1 MQSDAAPLKNKPNIV
16 PFQQKKALWMI
27 SATQNQLR
35 TSFGRRGSF
44 APPLSTWFA
53 NSFTLLLFQNQY
65 QDEEIVFRSM
75 KCALCPPFSTWPT
88 WPARKLS
95 MRTPTC
101 GTQMIMKTTSGTLRL
116 RTRTIS
122 TLAIQ
127 IRNPQAPQRIIRL
140 SEFCRSSCSLSWNKI
155 RLEIVCSDNSKQVF
169 QNAFSRYKPVS
180 IYSLHHEHEQRN
192 G

>member
-1 MQSDAAPLKNKPNIV
+1 MQHLWKINLTFSHFN
-16 PFQQKKALWMI
+16 KKALWMS
-27 SATQNQLR
+27 SASRRQLR

-53 NSFTLLLFQNQY
+53 NSFTLLLFQN
-65 QDEEIVFRSM
+65 EEIVFRSM

-88 WPARKLS
+88 WPALKQS

-101 GTQMIMKTTSGTLRL
+101 GTQMKLKTTSGTLRL

-127 IRNPQAPQRIIRL
+127 TRNPQAPQRIIHL
-140 SEFCRSSCSLSWNKI
+140 SEFCRSSCSLSW
-155 RLEIVCSDNSKQVF
+155 
-169 QNAFSRYKPVS
+169 YKVAQK
-180 IYSLHHEHEQRN
+180 YFV
-192 G
+192 

>member
-1 MQSDAAPLKNKPNIV
+1 MQLLWHISLTSHFNN
-16 PFQQKKALWMI
+16 KKASWMI

-53 NSFTLLLFQNQY
+53 NSFTLLLFQDQFQN
-65 QDEEIVFRSM
+65 EEIVFRNM
-75 KCALCPPFSTWPT
+75 KCALRPAFSTWPT
-88 WPARKLS
+88 WPARKQS
-95 MRTPTC
+95 RRTPTC
-101 GTQMIMKTTSGTLRL
+101 GTQMKMKTTSGTLRL

-122 TLAIQ
+122 TLATQ
-127 IRNPQAPQRIIRL
+127 ARNPQALQQKIRL

-169 QNAFSRYKPVS
+169 QNAFYRY
-180 IYSLHHEHEQRN
+180 
-192 G
+192 